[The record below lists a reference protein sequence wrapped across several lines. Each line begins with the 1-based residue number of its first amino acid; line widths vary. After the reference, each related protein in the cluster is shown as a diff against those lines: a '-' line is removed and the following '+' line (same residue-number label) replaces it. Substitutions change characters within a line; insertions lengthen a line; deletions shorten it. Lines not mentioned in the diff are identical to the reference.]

1 MQNTKIINIIL
12 GTILIVAIAGML
24 IVIKSPTGMIVP
36 GTPVQKPMLTG
47 APADYWKDI
56 ELKDYIYEFFET
68 EKFYFPENTCGRIAK
83 ELCGSINNIKTTG
96 IEEFSAGN
104 SQRFKTMIFKD
115 YNELGQI
122 TMIKGIK
129 NPENAKI
136 NITLRKAVVTINGWQ
151 ETMDMQIQLQGRKT
165 ENSIKFE
172 KGKIKALDFE
182 CEFG

>member
-68 EKFYFPENTCGRIAK
+68 EKFYFRTLRLNKQHKNNRNRRILSRK
-83 ELCGSINNIKTTG
+83 
-96 IEEFSAGN
+96 F
-104 SQRFKTMIFKD
+104 
-115 YNELGQI
+115 
-122 TMIKGIK
+122 
-129 NPENAKI
+129 AKI
-136 NITLRKAVVTINGWQ
+136 QNN
-151 ETMDMQIQLQGRKT
+151 DIQRLQ
-165 ENSIKFE
+165 
-172 KGKIKALDFE
+172 
-182 CEFG
+182 